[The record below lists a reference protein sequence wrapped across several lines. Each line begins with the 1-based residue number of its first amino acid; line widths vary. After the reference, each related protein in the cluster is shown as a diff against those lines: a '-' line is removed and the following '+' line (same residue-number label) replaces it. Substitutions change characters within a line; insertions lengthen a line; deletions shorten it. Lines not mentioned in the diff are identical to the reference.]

1 MKSLIK
7 KLTANYGKGYG
18 SEIANLLL
26 NKAKESKVLHQIMA
40 IIDPKNI
47 ASKRILLNNGFI
59 SQKLCKID
67 GLPGEILSKTI

>member
-1 MKSLIK
+1 M
-7 KLTANYGKGYG
+7 
-18 SEIANLLL
+18 